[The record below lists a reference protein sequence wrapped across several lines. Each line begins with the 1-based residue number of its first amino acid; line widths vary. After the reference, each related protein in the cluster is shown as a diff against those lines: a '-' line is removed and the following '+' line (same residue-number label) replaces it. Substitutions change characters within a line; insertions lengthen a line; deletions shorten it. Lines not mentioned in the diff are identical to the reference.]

1 MSTPIIAH
9 IDSVIS
15 CTVCCMPLTTFFTF
29 SLQILMSVPLV
40 MVAVHT
46 HVSMLS
52 EPTTALVMLGT
63 GWAMRVEDA
72 MVSK

>member
-1 MSTPIIAH
+1 
-9 IDSVIS
+9 
-15 CTVCCMPLTTFFTF
+15 
-29 SLQILMSVPLV
+29 MSVPLV

-46 HVSMLS
+46 HVPMLL

-63 GWAMRVEDA
+63 GWVVRVEDA